1 MDLLKDIQLPFRELK
16 KGETLYDDID
26 LRASSIV
33 DAQYE
38 RRPGY
43 EQIPDICALPKLYS
57 NQELI
62 QAVTTGLPEYNPEAI
77 KQMQAY
83 EKKENLLLLQ
93 KAYYP
98 LGHTFEVDYAVN
110 AALVSSYMG
119 REPRYSQRKEE
130 PELAEHGIPG
140 TVYSLRSGSVGRAF
154 SFLVTGPSGSGKS
167 VSIEQITNLYPKS
180 IRHEIGN
187 KEYVQIPIL
196 RATSM
201 VGNMK
206 ELITAFAAQIDEILD
221 TGTMHADQVRTRNV
235 GMACNKLKEWIK
247 RYHIGLLVIDEIQ
260 FMKFGEGSSSFEN
273 LVGIAEETGC
283 ALGLIGN
290 REVHQKLCK
299 YPRIISRVMLN
310 RIEVGFAEEVSRG
323 FFVNALKQL
332 WEYQWT
338 KERTELTEEIMR
350 ELIQDSMYNI
360 AILKILLIRIQYK
373 ALKKFPKGGITAE
386 YIHEISEQE
395 FSEIRALILQ
405 DTPDSER
412 KVLALF
418 QKKSDSIRDDARTEA
433 QKARMA
439 ALEQSHAGQFL
450 AENEWKL
457 GQVKTILMYFGYTET
472 QIRRAVKMAADQN
485 ENLQYM
491 DVSCIVDAAK
501 KILESGHPDTKVKLP
516 KQKTVDIKAEQAVR
530 EAMQKELGQ
539 IGGIA

>member
-1 MDLLKDIQLPFRELK
+1 MDLLKDIQLSFRELR
-16 KGETLYDDID
+16 KGESLYDDID
-26 LRASSIV
+26 FRAYSTV
-33 DAQYE
+33 DARYE

-43 EQIPDICALPKLYS
+43 EHIPDICALPKLYS
-57 NQELI
+57 NQDLI
-62 QAVTTGLPEYNPEAI
+62 QVVTTGLPEYNPEAI
-77 KQMQAY
+77 SQMQAY

-98 LGHTFEVDYAVN
+98 LGHIFEVAYAVDV
-110 AALVSSYMG
+110 ALVSSYMG
-119 REPRYSQRKEE
+119 REIRYSRQKEA
-130 PELAEHGIPG
+130 PELVEHGIPG
-140 TVYSLRSGSVGRAF
+140 TVYSLKSGSVGRAF
-154 SFLVTGPSGSGKS
+154 SFLLTGASGCGKT
-167 VSIEQITNLYPKS
+167 VSINQIVNLYPKS
-180 IRHEIGN
+180 IRHELGN

-196 RATSM
+196 MATSM

-206 ELITAFAAQIDEILD
+206 ELITAFATQIDEILD
-221 TGTMHADQVRTRNV
+221 SKTMHADQVRNRNV
-235 GMACNKLKEWIK
+235 GMACNKLKDWIK
-247 RYHIGLLVIDEIQ
+247 MHHVGLVIIDEAQ
-260 FMKFGEGSSSFEN
+260 FIKFGEGSSSFEN

-290 REVHQKLCK
+290 KEVHQKLYK

-332 WEYQWT
+332 WGYQWT
-338 KERTELTEEIMR
+338 KERTPLTDAIIQ

-360 AILKILLIRIQYK
+360 AILKALLIRVQYK
-373 ALKKFPKGGITAE
+373 ALKKFPKDGITSE

-418 QKKSDSIRDDARTEA
+418 QKKSASIREEVKAEA
-433 QKARMA
+433 QKAQIA
-439 ALEQSHAGQFL
+439 ALEQSHTGQFA

-457 GQVKTILMYFGYTET
+457 GQVKTILAYFGYTET
-472 QIRRAVKMAADQN
+472 QIRRAVKSASDKN

-501 KILESGHPDTKVKLP
+501 KLLESGHPDTKVKVA
-516 KQKTVDIKAEQAVR
+516 KKKTVDAEAEQAVR
-530 EAMQKELGQ
+530 DVMQHELSQ